1 MYGIRHIKL
10 KTHTCKVL
18 WYATFKFSNILAPQ
32 PFLCGVKGL

>member
-1 MYGIRHIKL
+1 MHGIRHRKL

-32 PFLCGVKGL
+32 SFLCGVKGL